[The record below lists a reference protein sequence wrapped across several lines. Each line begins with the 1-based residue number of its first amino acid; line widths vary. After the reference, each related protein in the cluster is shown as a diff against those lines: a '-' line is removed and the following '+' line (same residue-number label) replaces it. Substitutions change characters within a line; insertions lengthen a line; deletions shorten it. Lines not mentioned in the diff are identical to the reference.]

1 MKNLATILGTA
12 LLTSGATY
20 GATLQTIEPVNP
32 LILQDNVES
41 HSRLKEPP
49 VWDTSIVSSQE
60 VTDAYIAVASK
71 YGVTAK
77 DIANSGGNLQVAIQ
91 VKLQAANLMC
101 KI

>member
-1 MKNLATILGTA
+1 MNKHIITAVGSA
-12 LLTSGATY
+12 LLGGGVLFGAVQ
-20 GATLQTIEPVNP
+20 APAPNP
-32 LILQDNVES
+32 IILADNVEL

-49 VWDTSIVSSQE
+49 VWDTSVATSKE